1 MLIDESYE
9 LEPLVGKVLRFI
21 QANPGCHLRRVK
33 KSMGISMGTVQYQL
47 GKLEKA
53 GMITSTRRGLY
64 RYYFPV
70 GLFKENEKEIL
81 EVLTQETA
89 RKILMLIVEQKNP
102 TQTDIVN
109 SIGISARSVS
119 WQVGRLID
127 LRIIREVKDGRFK
140 RYKLH
145 ECDPRFIITLIRN
158 YYPSIWDKWSIRVVE
173 MFLSLSTSRET
184 T

>member
-1 MLIDESYE
+1 
-9 LEPLVGKVLRFI
+9 
-21 QANPGCHLRRVK
+21 
-33 KSMGISMGTVQYQL
+33 
-47 GKLEKA
+47 
-53 GMITSTRRGLY
+53 
-64 RYYFPV
+64 
-70 GLFKENEKEIL
+70 
-81 EVLTQETA
+81 
-89 RKILMLIVEQKNP
+89 
-102 TQTDIVN
+102 
-109 SIGISARSVS
+109 
-119 WQVGRLID
+119 LID